1 MTFMWACESCSKTF
15 SRKGDLTRHKHLHTG
30 YKPYVCRDCGK
41 SFAQFSGLKTHRNV
55 HTKVK
60 PFVCELDGCT
70 AVFGDPSSCTRHRKE
85 RHQTIGA
92 YRCPVSIC
100 KSSIKRR
107 SAFRLHLRKH
117 GIDPDTVD
125 IAALAPTLLPRQTFQ
140 RQKPQPSSPVHKA
153 FDATP
158 NILYSNNNHAY
169 TFSDFAYSNASSYN
183 LPHSGSYAMDGCL
196 SVERSTMQS
205 PGMPAIPT
213 DSREY
218 TINTAPSPPDLD
230 FSMSPSPTPS
240 HNDLVRTPEQFSRPP
255 SANYIA
261 PHSFCSSPNSSPS
274 SLSRLSPLF
283 FSEGTFT
290 EHPRKQRTW
299 DSNAESLLFGNS
311 LVSRF

>member
-169 TFSDFAYSNASSYN
+169 IVSKLFQISLTRMPHRIIFLTPAPTPWMAVCQSNAARCNHRGCRPSLLIVENIQSTQRHLLLIWISPCPHHQP
-183 LPHSGSYAMDGCL
+183 LPIMTL
-196 SVERSTMQS
+196 S
-205 PGMPAIPT
+205 A
-213 DSREY
+213 
-218 TINTAPSPPDLD
+218 
-230 FSMSPSPTPS
+230 
-240 HNDLVRTPEQFSRPP
+240 
-255 SANYIA
+255 
-261 PHSFCSSPNSSPS
+261 
-274 SLSRLSPLF
+274 RLSNLAV
-283 FSEGTFT
+283 
-290 EHPRKQRTW
+290 H
-299 DSNAESLLFGNS
+299 
-311 LVSRF
+311 LVQTI